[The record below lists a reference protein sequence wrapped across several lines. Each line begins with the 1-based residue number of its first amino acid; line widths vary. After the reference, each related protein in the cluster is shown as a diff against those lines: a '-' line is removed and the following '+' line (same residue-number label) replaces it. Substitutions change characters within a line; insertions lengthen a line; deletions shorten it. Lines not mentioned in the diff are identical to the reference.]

1 MPVKLAY
8 VSYESMDGNK
18 NASKR
23 PIIIMHGLFGSK
35 TNWNLLSKT
44 IHRDT
49 DRKVDT
55 WILWNARNT

>member
-1 MPVKLAY
+1 MIPVKLAY
-8 VSYESMDGNK
+8 VSYESMGGNK
-18 NASKR
+18 SIASEQ

-49 DRKVDT
+49 NRKVD
-55 WILWNARNT
+55 I